1 MKIKKNL
8 DRWFAGRK
16 RQGETPDPS
25 APAVAA
31 PAQAPIPEALEPEV
45 LAAIAAVIAI
55 EVKMFM
61 ALQGQRFTFNAGSQS
76 QGWSECGRLLIRPY
90 QGVR

>member
-1 MKIKKNL
+1 LKIKKNL

-16 RQGETPDPS
+16 QKG
-25 APAVAA
+25 PAADHVSPATAA
-31 PAQAPIPEALEPEV
+31 PAPPAAAETLEPEIV
-45 LAAIAAVIAI
+45 AAIAAVIAI

-61 ALQGQRFTFNAGSQS
+61 AIQGQRFTFNAGGQP
-76 QGWSECGRLLIRPY
+76 QGWSEWGRLLIRPY